1 MLPAALR
8 ACRSRGATL
17 ATVGVVAVL
26 GTGIYVHGELLGRSL
41 HYLRGMS
48 MWGLLALV
56 AVVAAH
62 RLSVA
67 GITAASVDGLPLG
80 RAALCSE
87 SSSGCSN
94 AMVGG
99 SAVGVGLKVAMLR
112 SWAVP
117 GPEVGA
123 AVLGAAIA
131 PAIAMWLLAFVETA
145 PLWMGGRHGLERAVA
160 PAAAVAVVVQ
170 VVFWWVVLTS
180 AGPSHRL
187 GRALERL
194 RDRLTVRPR
203 RLVPPGLASRL
214 AAYEPCH
221 HLEHIRQAGRG
232 ITRQRGARLFGAA
245 IASQL
250 LLGVL
255 LFVALR
261 AISPGGG
268 DATFFEVLRAFAAVR
283 VATSFV
289 PLPGSIGV
297 LDVGLVTALSAAG
310 AERPAAVAAVLVY
323 RAATFF
329 LPMLTGLAA
338 ALWWRRDR
346 RRLAERAAADADE
359 PATGTGE
366 PAVVVPLAA

>member
-1 MLPAALR
+1 MLSAALR

-17 ATVGVVAVL
+17 VTVGIVGIL

-48 MWGLLALV
+48 LWGLVALV
-56 AVVAAH
+56 AVVVAH
-62 RLSVA
+62 RLSLA
-67 GITAASVDGLPLG
+67 SMTAASVEGLPLG

-117 GPEVGA
+117 GPDVGA

-131 PAIAMWLLAFVETA
+131 PAIAMWLLAFIETA
-145 PLWMGGRHGLERAVA
+145 PMWMGGQHGIERAVA

-170 VVFWWVVLTS
+170 VAFWWVVLTS

-187 GRALERL
+187 GTALERL
-194 RDRLTVRPR
+194 RDRLTSRRRPLPAGMVA
-203 RLVPPGLASRL
+203 RLG
-214 AAYEPCH
+214 AYEPCH
-221 HLEHIRQAGRG
+221 HLERIRQAGRG

-245 IASQL
+245 LASQL

-268 DATFFEVLRAFAAVR
+268 DATLFEVLRAFAAVR

-346 RRLAERAAADADE
+346 RRLAERETNTSAEVIAGAGDPTIAI
-359 PATGTGE
+359 
-366 PAVVVPLAA
+366 PLAA